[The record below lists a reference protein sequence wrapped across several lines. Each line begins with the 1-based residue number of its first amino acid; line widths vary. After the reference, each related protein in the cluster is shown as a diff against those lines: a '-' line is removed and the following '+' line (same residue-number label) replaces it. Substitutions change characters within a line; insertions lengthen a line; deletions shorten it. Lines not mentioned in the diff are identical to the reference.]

1 MQLRNLV
8 ITGICIIG
16 VNLCDASNKA
26 HQALKQETRLEFI
39 GAPLSEVLKY
49 LSDLHGIQ
57 FVRSEDVDATDSIT
71 LKFSGQLE
79 KGLAQMLRHYKLTY
93 VVKGERIIVVPI
105 TVDEYKKRKLE
116 LKKKEADDLEREAV
130 AIKALSKK
138 RTTEFRRMGV
148 RVDRVILRGDD
159 VTDKDLVHLKSF
171 TRIKILDLVDTKIT
185 DASLIHVKEL
195 KTLVF
200 LSLRGNRITN
210 EGVAILAELGE
221 LRYLDLSETN
231 VNDNAIGH
239 LKRMSKL
246 RQVTLIGTM
255 VSEGAAEKLKNAMP
269 DLRVH
274 LTE

>member
-1 MQLRNLV
+1 M

-16 VNLCDASNKA
+16 VNQCDASNKA

-116 LKKKEADDLEREAV
+116 LKKKETDDLEREAV

-231 VNDNAIGH
+231 VNDNAIRH

-274 LTE
+274 LSE